1 MYKLFLLAFLF
12 QSIVAMGGD
21 SLRIVQKP
29 VNFGY
34 ANATQ
39 RMVDAVIIHS
49 TFNNSGGEHYDIDKI
64 ITQFARYRVSAHYV
78 IARDGLVYQLVDNKN
93 IAYHAGKSTL
103 PNGASNV
110 NSRSI
115 GIEIMTNFEES
126 PTDLQIGTI
135 VELLKN
141 IKQTYSIKYLLRHS
155 DIAPGR
161 KTDPWNMNWDEF
173 VEKCK
178 AAGLTDLITK
188 F

>member
-12 QSIVAMGGD
+12 QAIVAMGND
-21 SLRIVQKP
+21 SLRVVQKP
-29 VNFGY
+29 VYFGY

-64 ITQFARYRVSAHYV
+64 IAQFAQYRVSAHYV
-78 IARDGLVYQLVDNKN
+78 IARDGVVYQLVDNKN

-126 PTDLQIGTI
+126 PTDAQLGTV
-135 VELLKN
+135 VELLKI
-141 IKQTYSIKYLLRHS
+141 IKQKYNIKYLLRHS

-161 KTDPWNMNWDEF
+161 KTDPWNMNWESF
-173 VEKCK
+173 EKKCN
-178 AAGLTDLITK
+178 AAGLNDLITR

>member
-1 MYKLFLLAFLF
+1 MNKLFLLVFLF
-12 QSIVAMGGD
+12 QAMAAMGSD

-29 VNFGY
+29 VNFGF
-34 ANATQ
+34 AIASQ

-64 ITQFARYRVSAHYV
+64 IAQFARYRVSAHYV

-93 IAYHAGKSTL
+93 IAYHAGKCTL

-115 GIEIMTNFEES
+115 GIEIMTNFDES

-141 IKQTYSIKYLLRHS
+141 IKEKYNFKYLLRHS

-161 KTDPWNMNWDEF
+161 KSDPWNMHWDNF

-178 AAGLTDLITK
+178 EAGLSDLITK